1 MSSSYQRPE
10 TETLLTRL
18 RELPRFL
25 IVVAGPRQVGKTTM
39 VRNALATYP
48 PERYSF
54 VGVDDPEDSS
64 LPDVDRTIASI
75 TAPTQ
80 RQMVKARDGA
90 WLVDIWQRARLAT
103 RRSPDGHILVL
114 DEIQKIERWSD
125 IAKGLWDADRA
136 EGLAL
141 HVVLLGSSPLLMRQG
156 MSESLTGRY
165 ESIHLTHWSFREM
178 AEAFDF
184 DLEDY
189 LYFGGYPGAA
199 SFIRDEP
206 RWRNYVNT
214 GLIEPSIEKDILLM
228 TRVDKPALLR
238 QLFHLGCRYSG
249 QELSY
254 TKMTGQLQDA
264 GNTVT
269 LAHYLDLL
277 GNAGLIR
284 GLQKYAGQQHRRR
297 ASSPKLN
304 VLNMALMSAGSGYS
318 KVEAQTDRSYRGRM
332 VESAIG
338 AHLYNSAS
346 PECRLYY
353 WRDGTNEVD
362 FVLERGQ
369 RLAAIE
375 VKSGTVP
382 KKIIGMDAFVR
393 NFGDCHRLA
402 IGDGGIP
409 LAEFL
414 SYPAEHWF

>member
-1 MSSSYQRPE
+1 MAIPSYRRQE
-10 TETLLTRL
+10 SDLLLTRL
-18 RELPRFL
+18 LESPRFL

-39 VRNALATYP
+39 VRDVLATYS
-48 PERYSF
+48 PERYTF
-54 VGVDDPEDSS
+54 VGIDSPEDPV
-64 LPDVDRTIASI
+64 LPDIAAT
-75 TAPTQ
+75 TAPTS
-80 RQMVKARDGA
+80 RQMAAPRDGA
-90 WLVDIWQRARLAT
+90 WLVDIWQRARSAA
-103 RRSPDGHILVL
+103 RRDPAGHILVL
-114 DEIQKIERWSD
+114 DEIQKIPRWSD
-125 IAKGLWDADRA
+125 TVKGLWDADRA
-136 EGLAL
+136 EDLAL

-156 MSESLTGRY
+156 MSESLMGRY
-165 ESIHLTHWSFREM
+165 ETIHLTHWSFREM
-178 AEAFDF
+178 ADAFDF

-199 SFIRDEP
+199 PLIRDEP

-214 GLIEPSIEKDILLM
+214 GLIEPSIEKDILMM

-254 TKMTGQLQDA
+254 TKMMGQLQDA

-277 GNAGLIR
+277 GSAGLIR
-284 GLQKYAGQQHRRR
+284 GLPKYAGQHHRRR

-304 VLNMALMSAGSGYS
+304 VLNMALMSAGSGYNR
-318 KVEAQTDRSYRGRM
+318 VEAQADRSYRGRM
-332 VESAIG
+332 VESAVG
-338 AHLYNSAS
+338 AHLQNTATSD
-346 PECRLYY
+346 CRLHY

-369 RLAAIE
+369 RLVAIE
-375 VKSGTVP
+375 VKSGNVP
-382 KKIIGMDAFVR
+382 NKLAGMDAFAKS
-393 NFGDCHRLA
+393 FGACRSLA

>member
-1 MSSSYQRPE
+1 MPALSYNRPE
-10 TETLLTRL
+10 TSPLLARL
-18 RELPRFL
+18 LESPRFL

-39 VRNALATYP
+39 VRNALAASYP
-48 PERYSF
+48 AERYSF
-54 VGVDDPEDSS
+54 VGIDSPEDPG
-64 LPDVDRTIASI
+64 LPGIDSV
-75 TAPTQ
+75 TAPTR
-80 RQMVKARDGA
+80 RQMAAPRDGA
-90 WLVDIWQRARLAT
+90 WLVDIWQRARSAAQ
-103 RRSPDGHILVL
+103 RDPDGHILIL
-114 DEIQKIERWSD
+114 DEIQKIPRWSD
-125 IAKGLWDADRA
+125 TVKGLWDADRA
-136 EGLAL
+136 EGLSL
-141 HVVLLGSSPLLMRQG
+141 HVVLLGSSPLLMQQG

-165 ESIHLTHWSFREM
+165 ETLHLTHWSFREM

-199 SFIRDEP
+199 PLVRDEP
-206 RWRNYVNT
+206 RWRNYVTT
-214 GLIEPSIEKDILLM
+214 GLIEPSIEKDILMM

-238 QLFHLGCRYSG
+238 RLFYLGCRYSG

-254 TKMTGQLQDA
+254 NKMKGQLEDA

-284 GLQKYAGQQHRRR
+284 GLHKYASQQHRQKS
-297 ASSPKLN
+297 SSPKLN

-318 KVEAQTDRSYRGRM
+318 KSEAQADRGYRGRM
-332 VESAIG
+332 VESAVG
-338 AHLYNSAS
+338 AHLHNTAT
-346 PECRLYY
+346 PDCRLHY
-353 WRDGTNEVD
+353 WRNGTHEVD

-369 RLAAIE
+369 RITAIE

-382 KKIIGMDAFVR
+382 AQLRGLDAFER
-393 NFGDCHRLA
+393 EFGACRRLA

-414 SYPAEHWF
+414 SYPAEHWL

>member
-1 MSSSYQRPE
+1 MAIPSYRRE
-10 TETLLTRL
+10 ESDLLLTRL
-18 RELPRFL
+18 LESPRFL

-39 VRNALATYP
+39 VRNALAATFP
-48 PERYSF
+48 VEHYSF
-54 VGVDDPEDSS
+54 VGIDSPEDPT
-64 LPDVDRTIASI
+64 LPDSSAV

-80 RQMVKARDGA
+80 HQMAAPRDGA
-90 WLVDIWQRARLAT
+90 WLVDIWQRARSAA
-103 RRSPDGHILVL
+103 RRDPAGHILVL
-114 DEIQKIERWSD
+114 DEIQKIPRWSD
-125 IAKGLWDADRA
+125 TVKGLWDADRA
-136 EGLAL
+136 EDLAL

-165 ESIHLTHWSFREM
+165 ETIPLTHWSFREM
-178 AEAFDF
+178 ADAFDF

-189 LYFGGYPGAA
+189 LYFGGYPGSAPL
-199 SFIRDEP
+199 IRDEP
-206 RWRNYVNT
+206 RWRNYINT
-214 GLIEPSIEKDILLM
+214 GLIEPSIEKDILMM

-254 TKMTGQLQDA
+254 TKMMGQLQDA

-277 GNAGLIR
+277 GSAGLIR
-284 GLQKYAGQQHRRR
+284 GLPKYAGQHHRRR

-304 VLNMALMSAGSGYS
+304 VLNMALMSAGSGYNQA
-318 KVEAQTDRSYRGRM
+318 EARADRSYRGRM
-332 VESAIG
+332 VESAVG
-338 AHLYNSAS
+338 AHLANTAT
-346 PECRLYY
+346 PDCRLHY

-369 RLAAIE
+369 RLVAIE
-375 VKSGTVP
+375 VKSGSVP
-382 KKIIGMDAFVR
+382 NKLVGMDAFAK
-393 NFGDCHRLA
+393 NFGACRRLL

-409 LAEFL
+409 LAELL